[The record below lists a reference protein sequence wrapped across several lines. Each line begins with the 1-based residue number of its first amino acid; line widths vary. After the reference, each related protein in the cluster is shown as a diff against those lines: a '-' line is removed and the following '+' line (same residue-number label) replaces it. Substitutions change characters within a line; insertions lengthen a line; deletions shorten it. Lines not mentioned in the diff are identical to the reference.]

1 MHHRLVR
8 ALLVASALCPLPALA
23 AVPDSPLVPAWTDA
37 AVDTAAT
44 AADAPD
50 QQQVGDDVVVTGVQ
64 TRDVA
69 SSATKGATPLAQT
82 PQSVSVVTAA
92 DIAGLGLQNLN
103 QALRFVAGVTPETRG
118 SSAEVYDQFKLRG
131 FDAAVFLDGLRQFG
145 SPTGYAVPQVD
156 VSRLD
161 RFEVLKGPASVLY
174 GQSSPGGLVA
184 QSSKLP
190 VDAPLYG
197 AVAASYGTFD
207 LYRVDADIGGRA
219 GESVMWRVYGSVNGA
234 DTQQRFSR
242 RERQTISGAVT
253 LGAGGATTLTLL
265 GNYSHDPHN
274 GAYGVFPAVG
284 TLIDNPSGRL
294 STRFDGGE
302 AGNRFRREQ
311 ASGTYIFRHDFG
323 GGWSFRASG
332 RYQNVTARLGLIY
345 VSGAPADAGLRV
357 YNRAS
362 YATDEELDNWT
373 YDNQLSGAFRTGP
386 IEHQLLIGVDRQVA
400 HSTEL
405 YAFGSAPALDAY
417 QPVYGTVATPQTP
430 AAVPNPFGG
439 NYDTRQRQ
447 QGVYAQDQLSLGALR
462 VTLGGR
468 QDWAYARERTQEG
481 STQRDEKFTWR
492 AAALY
497 TLPFG
502 LAPYV
507 SYSTSFQP
515 QSGSVLRDDGSFG
528 LPDPSLGKQ
537 IEAGAKFSVPGTPIL
552 LSAAWF
558 RIDQT
563 NVLTSTPDFTVSRQT
578 GEVRSTGV
586 ELEGFAPLGHGFT
599 LRGAFSRQ
607 RVRVTSDPQDPSRVG
622 RGLETVGRGGTS
634 VNLDWTAPGG
644 PFTGLTL
651 GGALRHADE
660 AYAGVYTPSFG
671 EAAAGPRNSPG
682 YTVYDALVRYDLG
695 VAAPGLRGLSLA
707 VNATNIFDKSYLT
720 SCFANYQWC
729 WYGNRRTVQ
738 ATLGWKF

>member
-1 MHHRLVR
+1 M
-8 ALLVASALCPLPALA
+8 LLVGTALSPFPALA
-23 AVPDSPLVPAWTDA
+23 ASDSP
-37 AVDTAAT
+37 AVRTAASDG
-44 AADAPD
+44 ADAPD
-50 QQQVGDDVVVTGVQ
+50 AAPADAPATAQSSIGDDIVVTGVQ
-64 TRDVA
+64 ARDTAA
-69 SSATKGATPLAQT
+69 SGTKSSTPLAET
-82 PQSVSVVTAA
+82 PQSITVVTAS

-190 VDAPLYG
+190 IDSPLYG
-197 AVAASYGTFD
+197 AVAATYGTYD
-207 LYRVDADIGGRA
+207 LYRIDADLGGSA
-219 GESVMWRVYGSVNGA
+219 GDDVRWRVYGSANGA

-242 RERQTISGAVT
+242 RERQTASAAVT
-253 LGAGGATTLTLL
+253 IGASGSTSFTLL
-265 GNYSHDPHN
+265 GAYSDDPEN
-274 GAYGVFPAVG
+274 GSYGAFPTLG
-284 TLIDNPSGRL
+284 TLVDNPNGRI
-294 STRFDGGE
+294 STRFDAGE
-302 AGNRFRREQ
+302 ADNRFRREQ
-311 ASGTYIFRHDFG
+311 AAGTYIFRHDFG
-323 GGWSFRASG
+323 GGWNFRASG

-345 VSGAPADAGLRV
+345 GQGAPVDATQRLFARS
-357 YNRAS
+357 S
-362 YATDEELDNWT
+362 YASDEELNNWT
-373 YDNQLSGAFRTGP
+373 YDNQLSGTLRTGP
-386 IEHQLLIGVDRQVA
+386 IEHRLLFGVDRQVA
-400 HSTEL
+400 HSTQFV
-405 YAFGSAPALDAY
+405 AFGTAPAIDVYA
-417 QPVYGTVATPQTP
+417 PVYGTVGAPRTPET
-430 AAVPNPFGG
+430 VPGTAP
-439 NYDTRQRQ
+439 YRTVARQRQ
-447 QGVYAQDQLSLGALR
+447 QGVYAQDQMALGDLR

-468 QDWAYARERTQEG
+468 QDWARGRQNAG
-481 STQRDEKFTWR
+481 DAQRDEKFTWR

-502 LAPYV
+502 LAPYA
-507 SYSTSFQP
+507 SYSTSFEP
-515 QSGSVLRDDGSFG
+515 QSGTVVRDDGTLG

-552 LSAAWF
+552 FSAAWF

-563 NVLTSTPDFTVSRQT
+563 NVLTSTPDFSISRQT

-586 ELEGFAPLGHGFT
+586 EVEGSAPLPYGFS

-607 RVRVTSDPQDPSRVG
+607 RVRVTSDPQDPSRVR
-622 RGLETVGRGGTS
+622 RGLETVGRGGAS
-634 VNLDWTAPGG
+634 LNLDWTAPGG

-651 GGALRHADE
+651 GGAVRHVNE
-660 AYAGVYTPSFG
+660 TYAGVYTPTL
-671 EAAAGPRNSPG
+671 APDQARPLNSPG
-682 YTVYDALVRYDLG
+682 YTVYDALVRYDLEQL
-695 VAAPGLRGLSLA
+695 APGLRGLTLA
-707 VNATNIFDKSYLT
+707 VNAANVFDKRYLT

-738 ATLGWKF
+738 GTLGWKF